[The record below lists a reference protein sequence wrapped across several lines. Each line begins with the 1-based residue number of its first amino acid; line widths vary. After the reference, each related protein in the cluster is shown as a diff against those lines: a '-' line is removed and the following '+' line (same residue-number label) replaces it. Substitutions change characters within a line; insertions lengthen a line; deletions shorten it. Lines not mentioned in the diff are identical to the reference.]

1 VLDGE
6 RVPPEAHLRV
16 ARLRQAVNLV
26 HLRQL
31 VGVQALRDRELL
43 QERDCRDT
51 NSNPFSACGLC
62 VPCVMRAECGEWYRS
77 EAWTSPR
84 CRRR

>member
-16 ARLRQAVNLV
+16 TRLRQAVNLV

-31 VGVQALRDRELL
+31 VGVQALRDCELL
-43 QERDCRDT
+43 QESDCRNA
-51 NSNPFSACGLC
+51 NSNPFSVCGLC
-62 VPCVMRAECGEWYRS
+62 VPCVNMRKVWGVV
-77 EAWTSPR
+77 PV
-84 CRRR
+84 